1 MKAKSRNTKS
11 ETATATAAAAVAA
24 AVPTKTAPK
33 TEKSAP
39 KTWDANLG
47 KMRDD
52 AIGGVLTVCKALDG
66 IEASAKSAALAMHR
80 LYRIGHHTVAGWSN
94 FADWFI
100 AASDANGASVSTKT
114 VYRTIAAGAALDAMG
129 TAAAEECKIPMDA
142 LAANIGA
149 LRKEKKSPEAIGSI
163 LRTRSK
169 NYNAARAA
177 GKSSE
182 AAMADAG
189 IRTKKAPTDPG
200 ADLDAEA
207 KAKKCAD
214 LAWVLS
220 GQSTAEAVK
229 MLHSA
234 IDRLKALEAA
244 AIRAAKG
251 T

>member
-1 MKAKSRNTKS
+1 MKAKSRNAKS
-11 ETATATAAAAVAA
+11 ETATATAVAAVAA
-24 AVPTKTAPK
+24 VAPK
-33 TEKSAP
+33 KDAPKKDAP

-52 AIGGVLTVCKALDG
+52 AVGGVLTVCRALDG

-100 AASDANGASVSTKT
+100 AASAANGASPNAKT
-114 VYRTIAAGAALDAMG
+114 VYRSIAAGAALDAMG
-129 TAAAEECKIPMDA
+129 TAAAEECRIPMDA

-149 LRKEKKSPEAIGSI
+149 LRKDKKSPEAIGSI

-177 GKSSE
+177 GKSSD
-182 AAMADAG
+182 AAMQDAG
-189 IRTKKAPTDPG
+189 IRVKKSPTDPG

-234 IDRLKALEAA
+234 IDRLKSIESA

>member
-1 MKAKSRNTKS
+1 MKAKNRNTKS
-11 ETATATAAAAVAA
+11 ETATATAVAAVAA
-24 AVPTKTAPK
+24 VVPTKTEKTAPK
-33 TEKSAP
+33 S
-39 KTWDANLG
+39 WDSNLG

-66 IEASAKSAALAMHR
+66 IEASAKSAAMAMHR

-100 AASDANGASVSTKT
+100 AASAANGAAPNAKT
-114 VYRTIAAGAALDAMG
+114 VYRSIAAGAALDAMG
-129 TAAAEECKIPMDA
+129 TAAAEECRIPMDA

-149 LRKEKKSPEAIGSI
+149 LRKDKKNPDAIGSI

-189 IRTKKAPTDPG
+189 IRTKKSPTDPS
-200 ADLDAEA
+200 ADLDAEGR
-207 KAKKCAD
+207 AKKCAD
-214 LAWVLS
+214 LAWSLS

-229 MLHSA
+229 ILHSA